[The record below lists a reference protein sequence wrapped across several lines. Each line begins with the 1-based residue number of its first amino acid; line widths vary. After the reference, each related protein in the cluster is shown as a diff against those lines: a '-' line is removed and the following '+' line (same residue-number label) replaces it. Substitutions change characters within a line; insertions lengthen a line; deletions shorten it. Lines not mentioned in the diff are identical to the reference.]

1 MSRELC
7 VESERGKKGGEE
19 EDVEHETEQSKTH

>member
-7 VESERGKKGGEE
+7 VESSGGKGEKE

>member
-7 VESERGKKGGEE
+7 VESSEGKGKEE